1 MSRAF
6 FETGLILIG
15 PLLLWVA
22 HRMYLEWFKGRL
34 RLVQWI
40 VAALIGFMLLV
51 ASIGLYLDKKSP
63 RSGPGRPAAMT
74 SIVRSL

>member
-15 PLLLWVA
+15 PLLLWTA
-22 HRMYLEWFKGRL
+22 HRLYPEWFKGRL

-51 ASIGLYLDKKSP
+51 ASIGLYLDKKSQ
-63 RSGPGRPAAMT
+63 RSTTEKPKAMAG
-74 SIVRSL
+74 SVRSL

>member
-22 HRMYLEWFKGRL
+22 HRMYPEWFKGRL

>member
-15 PLLLWVA
+15 PLLLWAA
-22 HRMYLEWFKGRL
+22 HRMYPEWFKGRL

-51 ASIGLYLDKKSP
+51 ASIGLYLDKKST
-63 RSGPGRPAAMT
+63 RSGLDYPAAMT
-74 SIVRSL
+74 RSVRSL

>member
-15 PLLLWVA
+15 PLLLWAA
-22 HRMYLEWFKGRL
+22 HRMYPEWFKGRL

-51 ASIGLYLDKKSP
+51 ASIGLYLDKKSQ
-63 RSGPGRPAAMT
+63 RSTTEKPKAMAG
-74 SIVRSL
+74 SVRSL

>member
-6 FETGLILIG
+6 FVTGLILIG
-15 PLLLWVA
+15 PLLLWAA
-22 HRMYLEWFKGRL
+22 HRMYPEWFKGRL

-63 RSGPGRPAAMT
+63 RSGPAKPTAMT
-74 SIVRSL
+74 IIARSL

>member
-15 PLLLWVA
+15 PLLLWAA
-22 HRMYLEWFKGRL
+22 HRMYPEWFKGRL

-51 ASIGLYLDKKSP
+51 ASIGLFLDKKSP
-63 RSGPGRPAAMT
+63 RSGPGKPASMT

>member
-15 PLLLWVA
+15 PLLLWAA
-22 HRMYLEWFKGRL
+22 HRMCPEWFTGRL

>member
-15 PLLLWVA
+15 PLLLWAA
-22 HRMYLEWFKGRL
+22 HRMYPEWFNGRL

>member
-15 PLLLWVA
+15 PLLLWAA
-22 HRMYLEWFKGRL
+22 HRMYPEWFKGRL

-63 RSGPGRPAAMT
+63 RSGPGRLAAMT